1 MKATHQ
7 NLLAIGA
14 LLLMLA
20 GTATAQYGYGEA
32 SEVLT
37 ASDGRIRGARNRT
50 GKDFV
55 LGGLFPIHS
64 DDEDSGGGRCGEI
77 RLERGLERMEAMLH
91 ALDRIN
97 EDPELLPDL
106 QLGYDIRDT
115 CNSENIGLD
124 ESIDLIITGSN
135 LDIESCQSAVGTTT
149 NGNGTEENET
159 DVSLPTSGIVGAAA
173 SRVSVPIA
181 SLVRLFRTP
190 QVSYASSSA
199 ILSNRD
205 RYEYFYRTIPPDNL
219 QAKAMIDLLR
229 HFSWSYVSTV
239 YSRNP
244 YGEPGIDEF
253 HALAGE
259 SGICIDLNK
268 GIDDDFSEEEFDELR
283 DLLIE
288 STANIVVLFTSQDN
302 AERLLSRIANST
314 ARHRFTWI
322 ASDAW
327 ARSIS
332 TVHQF
337 NETAAGL
344 FGFAPLTFHEE
355 EFHNYFSNLT
365 IESNKRNPWFPEFY
379 AAFVSCTL
387 NGSLNDTCDEDRNVT
402 RLPRYEQGNFIPL
415 VIDAV
420 YTFAYALQDYLD
432 DNCDKPLQWFRANQ
446 SCRGQKEELNG
457 EELLRYISKVNFVN
471 PLTTNRVL
479 FDDEGNVEGKY
490 EIVNYQAMPTGNGL
504 SYFFQSVGVWDSSI
518 AAGNLSNSSEEQALQ
533 LNAGMTLQFG
543 LGADNDIIY
552 NPQTSVCG
560 RCSAGEYRRQVQSS
574 CCGTCDP
581 CIGQNY
587 SVDPL
592 ATSCLVCR
600 EGYWGNNPL
609 EGSDDCVEIEEH
621 FLDFKHPLSIIIV
634 IFACFGLIVV
644 GGVCVVFGIY
654 WRTPVIKSSGREQMV
669 LLLIGIGASFVLV
682 FFFVSPPSVG
692 ICTIQRVGL
701 WLCFA
706 LIFGALLVK
715 IIRVARIFLRG
726 ATNTRPR
733 FMEPIYQVIFTLL
746 IVLGQFLIVVCSLAY
761 RNPDIDKDTRL
772 DDDNSDDSPTNI
784 ITCVSDLDAVPFLIL
799 SVLYET
805 FLLVVLTILGALSF
819 KYPENFNEAK
829 YIAFCS
835 FSLGVVWIAFIPT
848 TYCFAES
855 EQELQNVAT
864 SLAVLMSG
872 FAVLLLLFGPKLYII
887 IFQPH
892 RNTKSFSTHHAKEL
906 QSQDFPLALGGA
918 HLNIPLTSSTGFNNE
933 ETLGECCCCLFVCLL
948 CLFNC
953 LLCSLGW

>member
-1 MKATHQ
+1 MKATHRSWSV
-7 NLLAIGA
+7 LLAICA
-14 LLLMLA
+14 LLMHA
-20 GTATAQYGYGEA
+20 STATALHCTGYGEA

-37 ASDGRIRGARNRT
+37 AADGRIRGARNRT

-64 DDEDSGGGRCGEI
+64 DVEDSGGGRCGEI
-77 RLERGLERMEAMLH
+77 RLERGLERMEAMLY

-97 EDPELLPDL
+97 EDPGLLPDL

-115 CNSENIGLD
+115 CNSENVGLD

-135 LDIESCQSAVGTTT
+135 LDIESCQSVVGTTT
-149 NGNGTEENET
+149 NGSETEENGA
-159 DVSLPTSGIVGAAA
+159 DASLPTSGIVGAAA
-173 SRVSVPIA
+173 SRVSVPVG
-181 SLVRLFRTP
+181 SLGRLFRTP
-190 QVSYASSSA
+190 QVSYSSSSA

-205 RYEYFYRTIPPDNL
+205 HYEYFYRTIPPDNH

-253 HALAGE
+253 QALAGE
-259 SGICIDLNK
+259 NGICIDLNK
-268 GIDDDFSEEEFDELR
+268 GIDDDFSEEDFDELR

-302 AERLLSRIANST
+302 AERLLSRIANSS
-314 ARHRFTWI
+314 AHHRFTWI

-344 FGFAPLTFHEE
+344 FGFAPLTVCEE
-355 EFHNYFSNLT
+355 EFYHYFSSLT

-379 AAFVSCTL
+379 SAFVSCTL
-387 NGSLNDTCDEDRNVT
+387 NGSCDEDRNVT
-402 RLPRYEQGNFIPL
+402 RLPWYEQGNVIPL

-432 DNCDKPLQWFRANQ
+432 DNCNKPLQWFRANQ
-446 SCRGQKEELNG
+446 SCSGQKEELNG

-471 PLTTNRVL
+471 PLTTNKVL

-490 EIVNYQAMPTGNGL
+490 EIVNYQAVATEGGL

-518 AAGNLSNSSEEQALQ
+518 AAENLSSYSEERALQ
-533 LNAGMTLQFG
+533 LNTSMTLQFG
-543 LGADNDIIY
+543 VGADNNIIY

-560 RCSAGEYRRQVQSS
+560 RCSDGEYHRQVQSS
-574 CCGTCDP
+574 CCGTCDL
-581 CIGQNY
+581 CVGQNY
-587 SVDPL
+587 SVNPL
-592 ATSCLVCR
+592 ATSCLLCR

-609 EGSDDCVEIEEH
+609 GGSDRCVEIKET
-621 FLDFKHPLSIIIV
+621 FLDFNHPLSIVIV

-644 GGVCVVFGIY
+644 GGVCIIFGMY
-654 WRTPVIKSSGREQMV
+654 WRTPVVKSSGREQMV
-669 LLLIGIGASFVLV
+669 LLLSGIGTSFVLV

-692 ICTIQRVGL
+692 ICYVQRVGL

-715 IIRVARIFLRG
+715 IIRVTRLFLPG
-726 ATNTRPR
+726 VNITRLR
-733 FMEPIYQVIFTLL
+733 FTEPIYQVIFTLL
-746 IVLGQFLIVVCSLAY
+746 IVFGQFLIVVCSLAY
-761 RNPDIDKDTRL
+761 KHPEISKDMRL
-772 DDDNSDDSPTNI
+772 DDDNSDDSPTNV
-784 ITCVSDLDAVPFLIL
+784 ITCVSDIEAVPFLIL

-805 FLLVVLTILGALSF
+805 FLLVVLTILGAMSF
-819 KYPENFNEAK
+819 KYPDNFNEAK

-848 TYCFAES
+848 TYCFAHS
-855 EQELQNVAT
+855 EKELQNIAT
-864 SLAVLMSG
+864 SLAVLMSA
-872 FAVLLLLFGPKLYII
+872 FAVLILLFGPKLFII
-887 IFQPH
+887 VFQPH
-892 RNTKSFSTHHAKEL
+892 RNTKSFSTHYAKEV
-906 QSQDFPLALGGA
+906 QSQDFPLGGA
-918 HLNIPLTSSTGFNNE
+918 SLKASLTISAGVTNE
-933 ETLGECCCCLFVCLL
+933 DTIGGCTRCLFDSCVCFIGLFIYGG
-948 CLFNC
+948 CL
-953 LLCSLGW
+953 

>member
-1 MKATHQ
+1 MKAT
-7 NLLAIGA
+7 LLVICA
-14 LLLMLA
+14 LLMHA
-20 GTATAQYGYGEA
+20 STASVQYGYGEA

-37 ASDGRIRGARNRT
+37 AVDGRIRGARNRT

-64 DDEDSGGGRCGEI
+64 DDEDSGGSRCGEL
-77 RLERGLERMEAMLH
+77 RLERGLERMEAMLY

-97 EDPELLPDL
+97 DNPGLLPDL

-115 CNSENIGLD
+115 CYSENIGLD

-135 LDIESCQSAVGTTT
+135 LDIESCQSVLGTSR
-149 NGNGTEENET
+149 NGNGTEANGA

-173 SRVSVPIA
+173 SRVSVPVA
-181 SLVRLFRTP
+181 SLGRLFRTP
-190 QVSYASSSA
+190 QVSYSSSSA

-205 RYEYFYRTIPPDNL
+205 RYEYFYRTIPPDNF

-229 HFSWSYVSTV
+229 HFNWSYVSTV

-253 HALAGE
+253 HALAAE
-259 SGICIDLNK
+259 KGICIDLNK

-288 STANIVVLFTSQDN
+288 STANVVVLFTSQDN
-302 AERLLSRIANST
+302 AERLLSRIGNST
-314 ARHRFTWI
+314 ARYRFTWI

-344 FGFAPLTFHEE
+344 FGFAPLTFHED
-355 EFHNYFSNLT
+355 EFHQYYSTLT

-387 NGSLNDTCDEDRNVT
+387 NGSCDKDRNIT
-402 RLPRYEQGNFIPL
+402 RLPRYEQGNAIPL

-446 SCRGQKEELNG
+446 SCKGQKEELNG
-457 EELLRYISKVNFVN
+457 EELLPYISKVNFVN
-471 PLTTNRVL
+471 PLTTNKVL

-490 EIVNYQAMPTGNGL
+490 EIVNYQAVGTGGGL

-518 AAGNLSNSSEEQALQ
+518 AAENLSNGSEEQALQ
-533 LNAGMTLQFG
+533 IKTSMTLQFG
-543 LGADNDIIY
+543 VGADNNVIY

-560 RCSAGEYRRQVQSS
+560 RCSAGEYRRQIQSS

-609 EGSDDCVEIEEH
+609 EGSDHCIEIEET
-621 FLDFKHPLSIIIV
+621 FLDFSHPLSIILI

-644 GGVCVVFGIY
+644 GGICVVFGMY
-654 WRTPVIKSSGREQMV
+654 WRTPVVKSSGREQMV

-692 ICTIQRVGL
+692 ICYVHRVGL

-715 IIRVARIFLRG
+715 VIRVSRFFLRG
-726 ATNTRPR
+726 SNITRPR
-733 FMEPIYQVIFTLL
+733 FTEPIYQVIFTLI
-746 IVLGQFLIVVCSLAY
+746 IVFGQFLIVVGSLAY
-761 RNPDIDKDTRL
+761 KHPEIKKDTRL
-772 DDDNSDDSPTNI
+772 DDNNSDDFPTNVV
-784 ITCVSDLDAVPFLIL
+784 TCISDLEAVPFLIL

-805 FLLVVLTILGALSF
+805 FLLVVLTILGAMSF

-848 TYCFAES
+848 TYCFAQS
-855 EQELQNVAT
+855 EQELQNIAT
-864 SLAVLMSG
+864 SLAVLMSA
-872 FAVLLLLFGPKLYII
+872 FAVLILLFGPKLFII

-892 RNTKSFSTHHAKEL
+892 RNTKSFSTHHAKKV
-906 QSQDFPLALGGA
+906 QSQDFPQGGA
-918 HLNIPLTSSTGFNNE
+918 RFTTE
-933 ETLGECCCCLFVCLL
+933 ETKGACSCSLFVSCVILIGLL
-948 CLFNC
+948 RGYALISNI
-953 LLCSLGW
+953 